1 MKASWRVVSV
11 SDSRQGER
19 SESATGN
26 YLLSLSSTG
35 LRTGWGASRTTD
47 MRSHEQYVSSH
58 QRHFK
63 EGM

>member
-1 MKASWRVVSV
+1 MKASWRVTSV
-11 SDSRQGER
+11 SDSRQEAR
-19 SESATGN
+19 PESATDN
-26 YLLSLSSTG
+26 YLLSLSSTR
-35 LRTGWGASRTTD
+35 LCTGRGASRTTD